1 MIIFLLIE
9 DPKEY
14 PETFKHRLD
23 QRKSVEDVQKSKTK
37 EEKLMSQTQ
46 GNFTSDAISLS
57 QGRFLRQ

>member
-9 DPKEY
+9 DPK
-14 PETFKHRLD
+14 TFKYRLD
-23 QRKSVEDVQKSKTK
+23 QRKSDEDVQKSKTK

-46 GNFTSDAISLS
+46 GNFTGDAISLS

>member
-9 DPKEY
+9 DP
-14 PETFKHRLD
+14 ETFKYRLD
-23 QRKSVEDVQKSKTK
+23 QRKSDEDVQKSKTK

-46 GNFTSDAISLS
+46 GNFTGDAISLS